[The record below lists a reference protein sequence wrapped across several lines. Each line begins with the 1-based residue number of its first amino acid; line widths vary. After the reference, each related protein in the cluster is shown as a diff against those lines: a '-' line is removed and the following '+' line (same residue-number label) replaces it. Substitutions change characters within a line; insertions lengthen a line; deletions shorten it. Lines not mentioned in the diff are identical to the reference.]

1 MSQIIRVSAGYGTN
15 FAVPFTSQNVALLAE
30 LFARG
35 IFIEEYKTSTSGDYS
50 RVWCRPND
58 NLSMTIIDTP
68 DVFDGT
74 IKEYRDR
81 PATPADLVVQLSA
94 ANDQI
99 AALEDTVRSLNLQ
112 LSVQSEPLAEAAE

>member
-1 MSQIIRVSAGYGTN
+1 MSQIIRVSAGYGTT

-30 LFARG
+30 LLRGG
-35 IFIEEYKTSTSGDYS
+35 IFIEEYKSRESGDYS
-50 RVWCRPND
+50 RVWCRPSD
-58 NLSMTIIDTP
+58 SVSMTIIDTP

-74 IKEYRDR
+74 LKEYRDR

-112 LSVQSEPLAEAAE
+112 LSVQPEPLAEAAE